1 MRDVNVEP
9 NAEAVVRSILSL
21 GRNLGF
27 DCVAE
32 GVETPQQ
39 LDFLRGQICDEV
51 QGFLYSPVLP
61 EADCSALLRSGGHSP
76 VENSITLC
84 G

>member
-1 MRDVNVEP
+1 
-9 NAEAVVRSILSL
+9 
-21 GRNLGF
+21 
-27 DCVAE
+27 
-32 GVETPQQ
+32 VETPQQ

-51 QGFLYSPVLP
+51 QGFLYSPALP